1 MQNSTLGFSCLII
14 DGQALVFSLG
24 KGENCKTFKDQAN
37 VFIQCVLKNEMS
49 YDRIDVVFD
58 RYRVKSIK
66 NNTRT
71 RRTKNRRPIRKIIE
85 HPDVPL
91 PANWSNYMAL
101 PENKSEYENFLSTQL
116 KLCAPPNIEIVLAGG
131 FTDELEVWSSKDTTN
146 TSQLSSN
153 QEEADTRL
161 ILHAINSNY
170 QYIVV
175 SSRDTDVLVL

>member
-1 MQNSTLGFSCLII
+1 
-14 DGQALVFSLG
+14 
-24 KGENCKTFKDQAN
+24 
-37 VFIQCVLKNEMS
+37 
-49 YDRIDVVFD
+49 
-58 RYRVKSIK
+58 
-66 NNTRT
+66 
-71 RRTKNRRPIRKIIE
+71 RKIIE

-175 SSRDTDVLVL
+175 SSRDTDVLVLLAYHFHKTNCTELWMMSGTKKNLSIYLYMI